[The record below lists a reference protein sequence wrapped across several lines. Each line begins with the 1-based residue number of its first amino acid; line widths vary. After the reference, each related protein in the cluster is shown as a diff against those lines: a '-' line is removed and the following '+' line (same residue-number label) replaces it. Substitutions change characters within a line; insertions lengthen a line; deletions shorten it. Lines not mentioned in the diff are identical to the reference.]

1 MKKAFNTLI
10 IVLLIIAD
18 LINTANSQ
26 YTEVE
31 ILPYISDF
39 EYKILSN
46 THENLEAEISK
57 HIKSYTVQVWDNL
70 YKIAKKYNIKISTIK
85 SLNWVEKNLL
95 KPTKEIL
102 VSDIDWL
109 IHIVKKNESISDIA
123 KLYNISD
130 DEVLKYNSF
139 LKKWVKIWDIL
150 LIHNWIFYEESWI
163 NLLTENSYQL
173 ERSIDG
179 NTRFIKWNCTWFVS
193 QYKEINWRWDA
204 KDWYHNAE
212 VNNNS
217 VWQIAKKWSII
228 VLDWKWYNRK
238 YGHVWIVMDIVGNK
252 LIIWDMNY
260 LELNKVT
267 YRQISKYDTAITWYI
282 Y

>member
-130 DEVLKYNSF
+130 EGVIYLIKVL
-139 LKKWVKIWDIL
+139 
-150 LIHNWIFYEESWI
+150 
-163 NLLTENSYQL
+163 
-173 ERSIDG
+173 
-179 NTRFIKWNCTWFVS
+179 
-193 QYKEINWRWDA
+193 
-204 KDWYHNAE
+204 
-212 VNNNS
+212 
-217 VWQIAKKWSII
+217 
-228 VLDWKWYNRK
+228 
-238 YGHVWIVMDIVGNK
+238 
-252 LIIWDMNY
+252 
-260 LELNKVT
+260 
-267 YRQISKYDTAITWYI
+267 YI
-282 Y
+282 R